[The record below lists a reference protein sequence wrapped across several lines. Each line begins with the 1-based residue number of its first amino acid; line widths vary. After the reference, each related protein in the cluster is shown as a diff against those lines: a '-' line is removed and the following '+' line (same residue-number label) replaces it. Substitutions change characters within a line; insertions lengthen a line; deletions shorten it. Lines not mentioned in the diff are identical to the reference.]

1 MKGFTSSSK
10 QRTHPGITRKQ
21 VRSMILAQ
29 AEKKILTGHLSTALS
44 TGGSMVYMSSMA
56 QDDTIQGRTGD
67 VVRPVRLDLR
77 YFVSD
82 TSTNATRIIIA
93 RDYLANAAIASVTD
107 LLSTANQNSAY
118 NGVNVLNKRFKIIVD
133 KVLFTSTAGEQTIN
147 YVKSFNMKGE
157 IRFVGTGATSASA
170 GVGSLVALV
179 ICQAGT
185 PTIDMSYS
193 LHYTD
198 I

>member
-1 MKGFTSSSK
+1 MVSK
-10 QRTHPGITRKQ
+10 QRSTGSVTRKQ
-21 VRSMILAQ
+21 VQSMILAR

-44 TGGSMVYMSSMA
+44 TNGSIVYLSSMA

-67 VVRPVRLDLR
+67 VVRPIRLDLR

-82 TSTNATRIIIA
+82 TSTNATRLIIA
-93 RDYLANAAIASVTD
+93 RDYLANAAVASVTD

-118 NGVNVLNKRFKIIVD
+118 NGVSVLNKRFKILVD

-147 YVKSFNMKGE
+147 YVNTINMKGE

-170 GVGSLVALV
+170 GVGALIALL

-185 PTIDMSYS
+185 PTIDLSYA